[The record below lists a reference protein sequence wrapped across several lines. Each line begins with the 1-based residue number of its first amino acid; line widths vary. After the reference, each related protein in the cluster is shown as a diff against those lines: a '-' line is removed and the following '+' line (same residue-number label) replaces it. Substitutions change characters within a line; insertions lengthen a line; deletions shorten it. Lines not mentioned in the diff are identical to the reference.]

1 MTFLNTL
8 TDEQF
13 GDVLV
18 FAVSC
23 SPRSPWVTD
32 LVERMAEAAGVLLIS
47 QATVDALDDAH
58 RRMQRGLPVTADEI
72 SRIEYAIHA
81 VNRDGAL
88 RPPLEL
94 EDA

>member
-1 MTFLNTL
+1 
-8 TDEQF
+8 
-13 GDVLV
+13 
-18 FAVSC
+18 
-23 SPRSPWVTD
+23 
-32 LVERMAEAAGVLLIS
+32 MAEAAGMVLIS

-81 VNRDGAL
+81 VNRDGAF
-88 RPPLEL
+88 RPPRKL